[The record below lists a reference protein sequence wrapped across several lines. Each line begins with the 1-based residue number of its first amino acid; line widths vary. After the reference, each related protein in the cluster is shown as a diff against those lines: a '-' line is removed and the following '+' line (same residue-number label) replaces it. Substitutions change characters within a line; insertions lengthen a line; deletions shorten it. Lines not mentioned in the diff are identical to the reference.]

1 MSSRSVASTV
11 EDQQGYTGLALME
24 DLLDKLKLLD
34 YEEEFIKGLKMRPLN
49 SFERLRVITLK
60 HVLPEQEAG
69 DDRNRHYF
77 AINSNPGEQFF
88 MFTSLVGWLLR
99 SLGREFKEPQEDDD
113 PNTTVVDI
121 LQALVQLGIP
131 SDYPVGRLKKGC
143 GWFTL
148 QILDSLTDRVME
160 HKGVIY
166 KKAVMNEGSND
177 TARQENDELVV
188 GDDLMSELILEDDGE
203 EGDSDDQSDEDNML
217 NIDDLYAATKVLS
230 ADEGK
235 REHILESRTTTE
247 EWNIELE
254 RVLPSLKVSIKS
266 GPAHTILPRHS
277 SSLLACLSLHRGGS
291 DGVVVSMPNYH
302 AMGPGFRSLRGYGGD
317 WRSHYAA
324 MKQEH
329 NGLSSRTGKVVSK
342 LGKMATQLTMSLDTI
357 SSREQLI
364 NRQLD
369 PLLQEYRT
377 LRDELSAVNERYKEV
392 NGGVVARQR
401 QLDGIEQTMEQVRLQ
416 TEERAATMSDGCSE
430 SHKLYVVRSC
440 HERGTHHDSVCP
452 PIASHADM
460 IIPYVHMFPKLTMDF
475 GCGFIH
481 APLIQIKKAIK
492 DIKSEMKLMDI
503 NIAMVEHNIFQ
514 SKLKR
519 KALASSLAFHAM
531 PVI

>member
-1 MSSRSVASTV
+1 M
-11 EDQQGYTGLALME
+11 YYL
-24 DLLDKLKLLD
+24 
-34 YEEEFIKGLKMRPLN
+34 
-49 SFERLRVITLK
+49 
-60 HVLPEQEAG
+60 
-69 DDRNRHYF
+69 
-77 AINSNPGEQFF
+77 
-88 MFTSLVGWLLR
+88 
-99 SLGREFKEPQEDDD
+99 
-113 PNTTVVDI
+113 
-121 LQALVQLGIP
+121 
-131 SDYPVGRLKKGC
+131 
-143 GWFTL
+143 
-148 QILDSLTDRVME
+148 
-160 HKGVIY
+160 
-166 KKAVMNEGSND
+166 
-177 TARQENDELVV
+177 
-188 GDDLMSELILEDDGE
+188 
-203 EGDSDDQSDEDNML
+203 
-217 NIDDLYAATKVLS
+217 KVLS

-266 GPAHTILPRHS
+266 
-277 SSLLACLSLHRGGS
+277 
-291 DGVVVSMPNYH
+291 
-302 AMGPGFRSLRGYGGD
+302 GYGGD

-416 TEERAATMSDGCSE
+416 TEERAATMSDGS
-430 SHKLYVVRSC
+430 
-440 HERGTHHDSVCP
+440 
-452 PIASHADM
+452 
-460 IIPYVHMFPKLTMDF
+460 
-475 GCGFIH
+475 
-481 APLIQIKKAIK
+481 PLIQIKKAIK